1 MSFWITPQYTYP
13 VLLIAASIEMLYLAC
28 IPRKVLEREEPRLA
42 IQFLKGLGSSVH
54 GIVFF
59 ILVLEWWCI
68 IHCLFFMRQDFMINL
83 LPMILTGM
91 LTVVSVAKI
100 VKNLTIHKVIN
111 HAVAVIM
118 VVVALSVSSID
129 LIQIYLVRSLIVLVS
144 ILLGL
149 GITRAVAPLKIK
161 DFLDKTLYMNEKMYK
176 WFYQG
181 WIVVIILVVAMA
193 DMLLQFDSVSLL
205 LPRNLFGWT

>member
-13 VLLIAASIEMLYLAC
+13 AFLIAASIEMLYLAC
-28 IPRKVLEREEPRLA
+28 VPRKMLEREQPHLG
-42 IQFLKGLGSSVH
+42 IQFLKGLGSSIH

-59 ILVLEWWCI
+59 ILVLQWWCI
-68 IHCLFFMRQDFMINL
+68 IHCLFFMRHDLIINL
-83 LPMILTGM
+83 LPMILTAM
-91 LTVVSVAKI
+91 LTIVSIAKI
-100 VKNLTIHKVIN
+100 MKNVTIHKVIN

-118 VVVALSVSSID
+118 IMVALSVSTID
-129 LIQIYLVRSLIVLVS
+129 LIQVFMVRSLIVLLS
-144 ILLGL
+144 ILLVL
-149 GITRAVAPLKIK
+149 GITRAVAPRKFK
-161 DFLDKTLYMNEKMYK
+161 DFLGKTLYKNKKMYC

-181 WIVVIILVVAMA
+181 WIVVLILVVAMA